1 METKKKNL
9 FLGPI
14 RTDRGSEIE
23 KNGSSRRKECS
34 KAVGCLKIFISF
46 ILKLKTMVKEIEKIT
61 LTAINNGAHY
71 NFMQT
76 VATKAKADAKVYE
89 KAKAQTDALV
99 AAVKAENDVLVLS
112 RKSPLSDKIK
122 EADGLRDRFFRG
134 YREGVRS
141 YGRFPSGSQKTA
153 ADKLWQHLTD
163 YAIEPKMQLDRQT
176 GLMTNLVEDLL
187 GKYGPEVALLNLR
200 PFVNG
205 MKAANDEVRTTLAR
219 RDTEQSVEVLGA
231 LKATRAKTD
240 DVYRALVRRVN
251 AYAEIEGAA
260 DYTAFIDDVN
270 QLIRRFKQE
279 VVPQGKK
286 SGDGEKK
293 PGDKKTVEKL
303 LPAFEQENGF
313 APGTLSLTGKTAK
326 DEDGAKLYELVSLSG
341 ESIWVKVEDGKL
353 VKVEKAS

>member
-1 METKKKNL
+1 
-9 FLGPI
+9 
-14 RTDRGSEIE
+14 
-23 KNGSSRRKECS
+23 
-34 KAVGCLKIFISF
+34 
-46 ILKLKTMVKEIEKIT
+46 MVKEIEKIT

-76 VATKAKADAKVYE
+76 VAGKAKADAKVYE
-89 KAKAQTDALV
+89 KAKAQTDALT

-122 EADGLRDRFFRG
+122 EADGLRDGYFRG

-141 YGRFPSGSQKTA
+141 YGRFPGGSQKTA

-163 YAIEPKMQLDRQT
+163 YGITPKMQLDRET

-187 GKYGPEVALLNLR
+187 GKYAPEVALLNLR

-240 DVYRALVRRVN
+240 EAYRALVRRVN

-260 DYTAFIDDVN
+260 DYTAFIDEVN

-279 VVPQGKK
+279 VMPQGKK
-286 SGDGEKK
+286 SGDGDKK
-293 PGDKKTVEKL
+293 PSTNKKAVEKL

-326 DEDGAKLYELVSLSG
+326 GADHAKLYELVSLSG